1 MTTLIYTHQSALE
14 HATPPGHPER
24 VDRMKAILQVLKSP
38 YFKGLPLLEAPRG
51 RTEDILRA
59 HGEEHVQRILS
70 MAPDDFEYLDS
81 DTVMSP
87 GSLEAAL
94 RAVGAATSAVDAVF
108 HGDAANAFSA
118 MRPPGHHAER
128 NRAMGF
134 CFFNNAAIAALYA
147 RDKYDAERVAVVD
160 FDVHHGNG
168 TQDIFWSDPD
178 LFYGSTHQMPLYPG
192 SGARSETGAG
202 NIFNAPLK
210 AGDGGVEFRS
220 AMDNFI
226 LPALNLHEPD
236 LIIISAG
243 FDAHQN
249 DPLGSLQLTEADF
262 AWATLQLMEVA
273 ETHCNSRVVSVL
285 EGGYDL
291 QGLAASVAVH
301 IQTLMH
307 GSSLFEDQEEDD
319 QNE

>member
-1 MTTLIYTHQSALE
+1 
-14 HATPPGHPER
+14 
-24 VDRMKAILQVLKSP
+24 
-38 YFKGLPLLEAPRG
+38 
-51 RTEDILRA
+51 
-59 HGEEHVQRILS
+59 
-70 MAPDDFEYLDS
+70 
-81 DTVMSP
+81 
-87 GSLEAAL
+87 
-94 RAVGAATSAVDAVF
+94 
-108 HGDAANAFSA
+108 
-118 MRPPGHHAER
+118 MRPPGHHAEH

-134 CFFNNAAIAALYA
+134 CFFNNAAIAAHYA
-147 RDKYDAERVAVVD
+147 REKYDAQRVAVVD

-168 TQDIFWSDPD
+168 TQDIFWSDKD

-192 SGARSETGAG
+192 TGAAGETGAG

-210 AGDGGVEFRS
+210 AGDGGAEFRA
-220 AMDNFI
+220 AMSEVI

-236 LIIISAG
+236 LLIISAG

-249 DPLGSLQLTEADF
+249 DPLGSLQLTEEDF

-273 ETHCNSRVVSVL
+273 EIHCDSRVVSVL

-307 GSSLFEDQEEDD
+307 GSAMFETADTEEDD
-319 QNE
+319 DNE